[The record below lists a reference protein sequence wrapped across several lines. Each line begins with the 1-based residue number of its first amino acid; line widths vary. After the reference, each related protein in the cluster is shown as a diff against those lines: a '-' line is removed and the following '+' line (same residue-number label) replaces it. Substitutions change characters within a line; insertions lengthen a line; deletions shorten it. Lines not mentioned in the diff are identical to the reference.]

1 MWGGGGYGEGE
12 WGVGVRGMT
21 YEVADQRWAMDKVG
35 SAAGKGSGWG
45 RGGMRPA
52 SQGRASTLMTF
63 GTSVVE
69 TMTLCARGVGE
80 VAVEEE
86 GQFTRRRKKGLAG
99 ELSSSPSLAPLRLH
113 ALRLR
118 KRERNR

>member
-1 MWGGGGYGEGE
+1 
-12 WGVGVRGMT
+12 MT

-35 SAAGKGSGWG
+35 SAAGK
-45 RGGMRPA
+45 
-52 SQGRASTLMTF
+52 
-63 GTSVVE
+63 
-69 TMTLCARGVGE
+69 GE

-113 ALRLR
+113 ALRRQGQRLTGTSR
-118 KRERNR
+118 QLDPVTPNLQAARSAALSHWGEEEVTSGL

>member
-1 MWGGGGYGEGE
+1 
-12 WGVGVRGMT
+12 MT
-21 YEVADQRWAMDKVG
+21 YEVADQRWAMDKAG
-35 SAAGKGSGWG
+35 SAAGKGSGWERG
-45 RGGMRPA
+45 GGMRPA

-99 ELSSSPSLAPLRLH
+99 ELSSSPSLAPLRLR

-118 KRERNR
+118 KREE